1 MKASAPGKIFL
12 FGEHAVVY
20 GKKALVTAIDL
31 RCFADVKK
39 RDDFRISSPIGI
51 TGLDFE
57 KHPYI
62 SYAIKRFMEIKEIKG
77 ADIEIKSQIPVASG
91 LGSSSAVTVS
101 VLKALDAEFE
111 ASLTNEEIYEIAR
124 KVELDVQGIGSGTD
138 PFISTYGGCWLI
150 PDRKPVNIGKV
161 YFLVINT
168 EEKSITGD
176 MVKKVASLRKEFPDV
191 VDSIMSAIG
200 GITSVAIPHLE
211 NLNNDK
217 ISKLIRMNQC
227 LLKSIGVS
235 SEKIDEI
242 VMKLNSL
249 GIPSKLT
256 GAGGGG
262 CVIAIG
268 DLEKLT
274 EVTKVFPNAFFVKP
288 EKEGAKVE

>member
-1 MKASAPGKIFL
+1 
-12 FGEHAVVY
+12 
-20 GKKALVTAIDL
+20 
-31 RCFADVKK
+31 
-39 RDDFRISSPIGI
+39 
-51 TGLDFE
+51 
-57 KHPYI
+57 
-62 SYAIKRFMEIKEIKG
+62 
-77 ADIEIKSQIPVASG
+77 
-91 LGSSSAVTVS
+91 
-101 VLKALDAEFE
+101 
-111 ASLTNEEIYEIAR
+111 
-124 KVELDVQGIGSGTD
+124 
-138 PFISTYGGCWLI
+138 LI